1 MGISRRTRTM
11 LPSGSIMCHPDRTIG
26 EHGMLSV
33 SKAQDAI
40 RFVNEA
46 LSSPRDVAEREGM
59 GELHAALAPHLRN
72 WIESGGEER
81 QVVMV
86 TAVGS
91 LNYDCVVPSSD
102 LDMKAVYLPSFRDLY
117 FGKFPKFSF
126 VTPEFDCELH
136 PMHHF
141 KQHVLKGNMNFF
153 EPLYSKAA
161 LITPNL
167 IFATTPLK
175 KLVEMNVMQTC
186 LATFFTAEQMHKK
199 SAPTVPGLTPSES
212 KQASHSLRLLTF
224 LINLLDT
231 GEIELVPRW
240 PLRKPVLSLK
250 MHQMPQQEYNELYEE
265 LHGAAKDMMF
275 RHFTNGSDYEF
286 TDRVHELDGTKT
298 EEWTRLNEEV
308 DDELMR
314 LIKEHI

>member
-1 MGISRRTRTM
+1 MLTVSR
-11 LPSGSIMCHPDRTIG
+11 
-26 EHGMLSV
+26 
-33 SKAQDAI
+33 AQDAV

-46 LSSPRDVAEREGM
+46 LSSPRDVVVREDM
-59 GELHAALAPHLRN
+59 GELHAALVPHLRN
-72 WIESGGEER
+72 WIESGGEDR

-86 TAVGS
+86 AAVGS
-91 LNYDCVVPSSD
+91 LNYECVVPSSD
-102 LDMKAVYLPSFRDLY
+102 LDMKAIYLPSFRDLY

-161 LITPNL
+161 LITPDL

-186 LATFFTAEQMHKK
+186 LATYFTAEQQHKK
-199 SAPTVPGLTPSES
+199 CGGWNTECPEYWS
-212 KQASHSLRLLTF
+212 KHASHAIRLLTF

-231 GEIELVPRW
+231 GEFELVPRW
-240 PLRKPVLSLK
+240 PLRKPVLNLK
-250 MHQMPQQEYNELYEE
+250 MHLMPHEEYKELYHE
-265 LHGAAKDMMF
+265 LHEAAQSMMF
-275 RHFTNGSDYEF
+275 THFVNGNDYEF
-286 TDRVHELDGTKT
+286 TDRVLELDGTKT
-298 EEWTRLNEEV
+298 GEWARLNEEV
-308 DDELMR
+308 DEELMK
-314 LIKEHI
+314 LLKERI

>member
-1 MGISRRTRTM
+1 M
-11 LPSGSIMCHPDRTIG
+11 LT
-26 EHGMLSV
+26 V
-33 SKAQDAI
+33 SKAQDAV

-46 LSSPRDVAEREGM
+46 LTSPRDVVEREGM

-72 WIESGGEER
+72 WIESGGEDR
-81 QVVMV
+81 HVVMV

-161 LITPNL
+161 LITPDL
-167 IFATTPLK
+167 IFVTTPLK

-199 SAPTVPGLTPSES
+199 SGSSVDWKETWTP
-212 KQASHSLRLLTF
+212 KQASHAIRLLTF
-224 LINLLDT
+224 LINLVDT
-231 GEIELVPRW
+231 GEFELVPRW
-240 PLRKPVLSLK
+240 PLRKPVLNLK
-250 MHQMPQQEYNELYEE
+250 MHQMPQQEYNELYHE

-275 RHFTNGSDYEF
+275 TRFVNGSNFEF
-286 TDRVHELDGTKT
+286 ADKVRELDGTKT
-298 EEWTRLNEEV
+298 TEWVRLHKEV
-308 DDELMR
+308 DDELMK
-314 LIKEHI
+314 LIKERI